1 MLLVQE
7 ATQQLAVTRA
17 RELIDELPLIENLL
31 VHADLTPPLSE
42 RTRVFLGFAPSGD
55 LKAVGT
61 AYLGFGRPALA
72 ISTLGDKFDLDT
84 ARSLL
89 AKMRDGIDVP
99 AIAIE
104 EVSRVDAFTSVF
116 TVKERH
122 EELHYVLP
130 WGTALPIAEDV
141 PIERVARA
149 DLARLDAFLR
159 RHGATAWSAES
170 FETGPYVWVREN
182 DEVVAAAGV
191 HFETPFVGQIANVLV
206 RESHR
211 RRGLGAA
218 VTAAVA
224 RRLRERGK
232 VVSLFV
238 KGDNEPAKKVYE
250 GLGFKLVRKLAYL
263 ELA

>member
-7 ATQQLAVTRA
+7 ATQPLAVARA
-17 RELIDELPLIENLL
+17 RELIDELPLVENLL
-31 VHADLTPPLSE
+31 VHADLTPPLAE

-72 ISTLGDKFDLDT
+72 VSTLGERWDPAIAK
-84 ARSLL
+84 SLL
-89 AKMRDGIDVP
+89 AKMKEGIDLP
-99 AIAIE
+99 AIAIDD
-104 EVSRVDAFTSVF
+104 VSRVDAYSSVF
-116 TVKERH
+116 TVKARH
-122 EELHYVLP
+122 DELHYVLRNHV
-130 WGTALPIAEDV
+130 ALPIAPDAAV
-141 PIERVARA
+141 ERVERS

-191 HFETPFVGQIANVLV
+191 HFETPYVGQIANVLV

-211 RRGLGAA
+211 KRGLGAA

-224 RRLRERGK
+224 RRLRERDK

-238 KGDNEPAKKVYE
+238 ASDNAAAVRLYE
-250 GLGFKLVRKLAYL
+250 RLGFRQVRRLSYL
-263 ELA
+263 ELT